1 MLSSS
6 DSISDGRLLQR
17 AWSPVVTVFD
27 LQVQSDGRRGPETSI
42 TSRMPQRISSRR
54 SSSQVRSLLKYHG
67 PPPPPSSLTRE
78 AAKEERRKK
87 VISNHHIYMNISR
100 VMTNLPAHSARRP
113 FLHPHASAL
122 WKEKIQIFFP
132 ASSPPIFDRRPPDQY
147 QRVPSTRDVRIRP
160 FSSMK
165 MACAGVDAAR
175 ESGAS
180 LTLTR
185 KC

>member
-78 AAKEERRKK
+78 AAKEEKK
-87 VISNHHIYMNISR
+87 KSDFQSSHLHEHFPSDDQSPRPFGASPFSPPTRFSVVERENSNFFFPHLPPQSLTVGPLTNIS
-100 VMTNLPAHSARRP
+100 
-113 FLHPHASAL
+113 
-122 WKEKIQIFFP
+122 
-132 ASSPPIFDRRPPDQY
+132 
-147 QRVPSTRDVRIRP
+147 
-160 FSSMK
+160 
-165 MACAGVDAAR
+165 
-175 ESGAS
+175 ESHLLG
-180 LTLTR
+180 T
-185 KC
+185 CG